1 MAACNIS
8 STDVNFLHT
17 NISNLQTVIRWMKFC
32 QIVYKDHCDL
42 DLLEPTLT
50 NIPTL
55 KTEATHSDCFNT
67 KQLASYCI
75 CLLLSA
81 SILVA
86 NSLIIAAFITSR
98 KLLTSSNLPILSLAC
113 SDLLTGLAFIY
124 PTSWG
129 LIILV
134 TGYDFD
140 IFKVLEYVT
149 KRQNYY
155 LCLLLDGPGLLFACM
170 MSSVLSLGII
180 AGERYIAVF
189 HSYRYPYWIT
199 TTRMVLAIVILW
211 IISLIVA
218 ILPLFGWNN
227 WTGSCQLLN
236 MMHSGY
242 LIFWTIICF
251 ICGFLIL
258 FVYIRIF
265 CLARKHRRQ
274 IEAAQVTNT
283 SMSSLHTS
291 TTSSY
296 ERRKSRKSATKTDT
310 SSSMIEGRQ
319 SETNENQTVT
329 IVKTI
334 SGNNAALHR
343 SDTEESDKT
352 EVFKSEIGD
361 KPDTTESKYTTK
373 ERQQQPRFLKKS
385 QSKSIFNNINMKA
398 IRTTSMILGAFYI
411 CWSPFL
417 IYMLVYHSNTDTSY
431 NITAYYLAIVTQLN
445 SLFNP
450 ILYGFRHLEIKQ
462 AIRKMFKCKRC
473 CSNQPN
479 F

>member
-1 MAACNIS
+1 MAVCNIS
-8 STDVNFLHT
+8 SAEVNFLSPNLT
-17 NISNLQTVIRWMKFC
+17 NLDTVIRWMKFC
-32 QIVYKDHCDL
+32 QIVYIDHCDINS
-42 DLLEPTLT
+42 LEPTLS
-50 NIPTL
+50 NIPSLTG
-55 KTEATHSDCFNT
+55 EATHADCFNT
-67 KQLASYCI
+67 KQLASYCVSI
-75 CLLLSA
+75 ILSA
-81 SILVA
+81 VILFA
-86 NSLIIAAFITSR
+86 NILIIAAFMSSR
-98 KLLTSSNLPILSLAC
+98 KLWTSSNLPILSLAF
-113 SDLLTGLAFIY
+113 SDLLTGLAFVY

-129 LIILV
+129 FIILV

-140 IFKVLEYVT
+140 IFKVLQYVT

-170 MSSVLSLGII
+170 MSSVLSLGMI

-189 HSYRYPYWIT
+189 HSYRYPFWIT
-199 TTRMVLAIVILW
+199 TQRMVAAIIGLWVIS
-211 IISLIVA
+211 IIVA
-218 ILPLFGWNN
+218 ILPLCGWNN
-227 WTGSCQLLN
+227 WDGSCQLLN

-242 LIFWTIICF
+242 LIFWTTICF

-258 FVYIRIF
+258 FVYIKIF
-265 CLARKHRRQ
+265 SLARKHNRQ

-296 ERRKSRKSATKTDT
+296 ERRKSRRSTTKVEI
-310 SSSMIEGRQ
+310 SSP
-319 SETNENQTVT
+319 
-329 IVKTI
+329 
-334 SGNNAALHR
+334 
-343 SDTEESDKT
+343 TEESRTSTSLDNQKVIKVKCISDSTTALHGSDNEENDQTRHPKCQIDPEEEKT
-352 EVFKSEIGD
+352 TSNQNT
-361 KPDTTESKYTTK
+361 KPSHYW
-373 ERQQQPRFLKKS
+373 KKS
-385 QSKSIFNNINMKA
+385 KSKSILSSINMKA

-417 IYMLVYHSNTDTSY
+417 IYMLVYHSNTDTSV

-462 AIRKMFKCKRC
+462 AIRKLFKCSKC
-473 CSNQPN
+473 GKNDLE

>member
-1 MAACNIS
+1 MAVCNIS
-8 STDVNFLHT
+8 SAEVNFLSPNLT
-17 NISNLQTVIRWMKFC
+17 NLDTVIRWMKFC
-32 QIVYKDHCDL
+32 QIVYIDHCDINS
-42 DLLEPTLT
+42 LEPTLS
-50 NIPTL
+50 NIPSLTG
-55 KTEATHSDCFNT
+55 EATHADCFNT
-67 KQLASYCI
+67 KQLASYCVSI
-75 CLLLSA
+75 ILSA
-81 SILVA
+81 VILFA
-86 NSLIIAAFITSR
+86 NILIIAAFMSSR
-98 KLLTSSNLPILSLAC
+98 KLWTSSNLPILSLAF
-113 SDLLTGLAFIY
+113 SDLLTGLAFVY

-129 LIILV
+129 FIILV

-140 IFKVLEYVT
+140 IFKVLQYVT

-170 MSSVLSLGII
+170 MSSVLSLGMI

-189 HSYRYPYWIT
+189 HSYRYPFWIT
-199 TTRMVLAIVILW
+199 TQRMVAAIIGLWVIS
-211 IISLIVA
+211 IIVA
-218 ILPLFGWNN
+218 ILPLCGWNN
-227 WTGSCQLLN
+227 WDGSCQLLN

-242 LIFWTIICF
+242 LIFWTTICF

-258 FVYIRIF
+258 FVYIKIF
-265 CLARKHRRQ
+265 SLARKHNRQ

-296 ERRKSRKSATKTDT
+296 ERRKSRRSTTKVEI
-310 SSSMIEGRQ
+310 SSP
-319 SETNENQTVT
+319 
-329 IVKTI
+329 
-334 SGNNAALHR
+334 
-343 SDTEESDKT
+343 TEESRTSTSLDNQKVIKVKCISDSTTALHGSDNEENDQTRHPKCQIDPEEEKT
-352 EVFKSEIGD
+352 TSNQNT
-361 KPDTTESKYTTK
+361 KPSHYW
-373 ERQQQPRFLKKS
+373 KKS
-385 QSKSIFNNINMKA
+385 KSKSILSSINMKA

-417 IYMLVYHSNTDTSY
+417 IYMLVYHSNTDTSV

-462 AIRKMFKCKRC
+462 AIRKLFKCSKC
-473 CSNQPN
+473 CKNDLE

>member
-1 MAACNIS
+1 MAVCNIS
-8 STDVNFLHT
+8 SAEVNFLSPNLT
-17 NISNLQTVIRWMKFC
+17 NLDTVIHWMKFC
-32 QIVYKDHCDL
+32 QIVYIDHCDINS
-42 DLLEPTLT
+42 LEPTLS
-50 NIPTL
+50 NIPSLTG
-55 KTEATHSDCFNT
+55 EATHADCFNT
-67 KQLASYCI
+67 KQLASYCVSI
-75 CLLLSA
+75 ILSA
-81 SILVA
+81 AILFA
-86 NSLIIAAFITSR
+86 NILIIAAFMTSR
-98 KLLTSSNLPILSLAC
+98 KLWMSSNLPILSLAF
-113 SDLLTGLAFIY
+113 SDLLTGLAFVY

-129 LIILV
+129 FIILV

-140 IFKVLEYVT
+140 IFKVLQYVT

-170 MSSVLSLGII
+170 MSSVLSLGMI

-189 HSYRYPYWIT
+189 HSYRYPFWIT
-199 TTRMVLAIVILW
+199 TQRMVAAIIGLWVIS
-211 IISLIVA
+211 IIVA
-218 ILPLFGWNN
+218 ILPLCGWNN
-227 WTGSCQLLN
+227 WDGSCQLLN

-242 LIFWTIICF
+242 LIFWTTICF

-258 FVYIRIF
+258 FVYIKIF
-265 CLARKHRRQ
+265 SLARKHNRQ

-296 ERRKSRKSATKTDT
+296 ERRKSRRSTTKVEI
-310 SSSMIEGRQ
+310 SSP
-319 SETNENQTVT
+319 
-329 IVKTI
+329 
-334 SGNNAALHR
+334 
-343 SDTEESDKT
+343 TEESRTSTSLDNQKVIKVKCISDSTMALHGSDNEENDQTRHPKFQIDPEEEKT
-352 EVFKSEIGD
+352 TSNENP
-361 KPDTTESKYTTK
+361 KPSHYW
-373 ERQQQPRFLKKS
+373 KKS
-385 QSKSIFNNINMKA
+385 KSKSILSSINMKA

-417 IYMLVYHSNTDTSY
+417 IYMLVYHSNTDTSV

-462 AIRKMFKCKRC
+462 AIRKLFKCSKC
-473 CSNQPN
+473 CKNDLE